1 MSFNVKLQVHKQPQV
16 LFLLFSTTA
25 TWVVFLVLNNEGVND
40 VMNEVLNELI
50 PIKHKKR
57 QQQWS
62 EYVWKLPGRIAF

>member
-1 MSFNVKLQVHKQPQV
+1 MSFNAKLQVHKQPQV

-50 PIKHKKR
+50 FFKHKKR